1 MPKEQAIFVRTGSH
15 SSILSNQLIGYSDLK
30 DALNTGWIVKR
41 VDPLSYNNDN
51 NVPTGLIYILQK
63 VSKG

>member
-15 SSILSNQLIGYSDLK
+15 SSILSNQLIGYNDLK

-41 VDPLSYNNDN
+41 VDSLSYNNDN
-51 NVPTGLIYILQK
+51 MPTGLIYILQK

>member
-15 SSILSNQLIGYSDLK
+15 PSILSNQLIGYNDLK

-51 NVPTGLIYILQK
+51 MQTGLIYILQK